1 MLVTEC
7 TFPNMGN
14 RLKELRNS
22 LGWTLERAAT
32 EMSVSRSQYIKLER
46 GERRLTADYIERA
59 AKAFGATAGEILSEA
74 TEVPL
79 VGYVGAGAEAHFYA
93 HGDGDYEMV
102 PAPEGATS
110 DTVAAEIRGDSLGP
124 LFDRW
129 LVYYDEVR
137 SPVTPDLIGRL
148 CVVGLP
154 DDRVLV
160 KKITRAKTPGLFH
173 LLSNTEEPIFDAEIM
188 WAARV
193 KNMVPR

>member
-1 MLVTEC
+1 MIVTEC
-7 TFPNMGN
+7 NFPNMGN

-74 TEVPL
+74 SEVPL
-79 VGYVGAGAEAHFYA
+79 VGYVGAGAQAHFYA
-93 HGDGDYEMV
+93 NGDGDYEMV
-102 PAPEGATS
+102 PAPEGATA

-154 DDRVLV
+154 DERVLV
-160 KKITRAKTPGLFH
+160 KKITRARTPGLFH
-173 LLSNTEEPIFDAEIM
+173 LLSNTEEPILDAEVM